1 MLKQALLLC
10 IALAIAVTAPGCS
23 KKKTAAEMQAEKEQ
37 AWRAKQRTKAVEYYS
52 EIVEKYPDSQY
63 AGQAKERLGSLGG
76 APADAA
82 KTAQK

>member
-10 IALAIAVTAPGCS
+10 IALVIAITAPGCS

-37 AWRAKQRTKAVEYYS
+37 AWRATQRTKAVEYYS

-63 AGQAKERLGSLGG
+63 AAQAKERLNALGG
-76 APADAA
+76 APAG